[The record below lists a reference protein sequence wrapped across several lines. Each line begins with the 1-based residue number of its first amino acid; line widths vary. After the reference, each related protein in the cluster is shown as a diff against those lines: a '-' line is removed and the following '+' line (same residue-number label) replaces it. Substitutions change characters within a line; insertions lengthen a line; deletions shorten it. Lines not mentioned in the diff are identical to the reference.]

1 MLFRSVHVQR
11 RGDRLVIG
19 VRDHGPGIPPADAR
33 RLFRPFHKS
42 ARAAAHSAPG
52 VGLGLAL
59 ARRLARSLGGDL
71 RLVSGA
77 GPGACFEL
85 WLRSAPA
92 DMAGSPGIV

>member
-1 MLFRSVHVQR
+1 
-11 RGDRLVIG
+11 VIG

-85 WLRSAPA
+85 WLRSTPA
-92 DMAGSPGIV
+92 DMAGAPGIV